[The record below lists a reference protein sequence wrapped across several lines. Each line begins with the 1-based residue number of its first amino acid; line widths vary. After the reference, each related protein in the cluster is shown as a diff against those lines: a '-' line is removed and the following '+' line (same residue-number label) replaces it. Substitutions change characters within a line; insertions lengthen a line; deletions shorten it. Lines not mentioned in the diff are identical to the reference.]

1 MSEQTAGPAG
11 DAREVPL
18 LVSENNYMPSWVVFQ
33 GDLAT
38 GMHKLL

>member
-18 LVSENNYMPSWVVFQ
+18 LVSENNYMPSWVVLK
-33 GDLAT
+33 DLAT

>member
-1 MSEQTAGPAG
+1 MLEQTVGPAR
-11 DAREVPL
+11 DARKVPL

-38 GMHKLL
+38 GIHKLL